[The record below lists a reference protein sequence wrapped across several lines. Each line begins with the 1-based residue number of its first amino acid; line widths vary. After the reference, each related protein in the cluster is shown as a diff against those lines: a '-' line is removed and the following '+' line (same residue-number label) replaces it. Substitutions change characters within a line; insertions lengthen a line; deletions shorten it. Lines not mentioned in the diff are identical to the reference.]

1 MISGEAT
8 RKGFY
13 LYDEKRKAK
22 PDPEIKKY
30 IEKAR
35 SVSGVNLDPK
45 VKIFIFAFGKISL

>member
-13 LYDEKRKAK
+13 LYDDRRKAK

-30 IEKAR
+30 IDKAR
-35 SVSGVNLDPK
+35 GVSGAKPDPK
-45 VKIFIFAFGKISL
+45 VSLSVQ